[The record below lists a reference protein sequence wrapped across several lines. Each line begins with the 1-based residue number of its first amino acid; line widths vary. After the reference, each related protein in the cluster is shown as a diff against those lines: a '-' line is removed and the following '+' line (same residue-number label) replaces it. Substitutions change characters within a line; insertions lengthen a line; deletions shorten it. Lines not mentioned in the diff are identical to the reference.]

1 VGGDLF
7 SPSHPPV
14 RRTILHVG
22 ETYATKLSKSGGA
35 RRGTRREGSGNLLV
49 RLFRWQFCSGGRWR
63 CCGSRMAAPSSGAA
77 VSSGGERDSCSS
89 LLWLLFL
96 FFLFLFMCVFFN
108 SRSSSCFGI
117 VPLPYLSQSLS
128 FISHSPSPLF
138 PASPFSFFFF
148 FQSFSFSFFSFSSL
162 RSLFFSLSSS
172 CVLALGGIYGQR
184 QQGVPIAALLLR
196 MGSRALLPCHG
207 VGLAGQWA
215 WLAGRGSPGLSS
227 WGCVGLRVWQSTRG
241 GRWAWRIKEE
251 KNKKFLSS
259 PAARPGE
266 EEGGTMLLKTTPFCS
281 FFFNM
286 KRRRFGQ
293 NAPFHLNMAP
303 TCQLPNQSL
312 MYLLFISIASLPT
325 SIAALM
331 VSRLFHFHP
340 WSPSYAIWPSID
352 Q

>member
-1 VGGDLF
+1 MGGGIISPLPSSCMQNRGGGDLF

-35 RRGTRREGSGNLLV
+35 RRGTWREGSGDLLV
-49 RLFRWQFCSGGRWR
+49 RLLRWQFCSGGRWR
-63 CCGSRMAAPSSGAA
+63 CRGSRTAAPSSGAA

-128 FISHSPSPLF
+128 LISHSPSPLSLTVPLPCF
-138 PASPFSFFFF
+138 QLPHFLSFFF
-148 FQSFSFSFFSFSSL
+148 FQSLSFSFFSFSSL

-184 QQGVPIAALLLR
+184 ERGVPIAALLLR

-227 WGCVGLRVWQSTRG
+227 
-241 GRWAWRIKEE
+241 
-251 KNKKFLSS
+251 
-259 PAARPGE
+259 
-266 EEGGTMLLKTTPFCS
+266 
-281 FFFNM
+281 
-286 KRRRFGQ
+286 
-293 NAPFHLNMAP
+293 
-303 TCQLPNQSL
+303 
-312 MYLLFISIASLPT
+312 
-325 SIAALM
+325 
-331 VSRLFHFHP
+331 
-340 WSPSYAIWPSID
+340 
-352 Q
+352 